1 MHLARSQFDGLARRC
16 ISAARDNLR
25 LGSFIAPD
33 PVERL
38 VCDLETY
45 LRQPNLDGWRD
56 AAAVW
61 LIDHGGVFSD
71 DGMDE

>member
-1 MHLARSQFDGLARRC
+1 MHLARSQFDGLTRRC
-16 ISAARDNLR
+16 ISAARDNLG
-25 LGSFIAPD
+25 LGSFIASD

-38 VCDLETY
+38 VRDRETY
-45 LRQPNLDGWRD
+45 LRQTNLDGWRD
-56 AAAVW
+56 AAAVS